1 MFWILDILFRYVQ
14 SLLFFPFLPGRQ
26 AWDLAVDICLSQL
39 PEVIENPM
47 IFKVFGSPEKCCFVC
62 HFLDF
67 IKKHA
72 TVKLGRQSFGLVR
85 WVSICICVCM
95 SVHFSVCPLAQ
106 LSQLTNQSFV
116 HSSVCPSVC
125 QSFFLYVSQPVRVM
139 YSSQPVFHSISFCL
153 AIVSGQ
159 IDHTMICRQS
169 QTRNS
174 FFIP

>member
-14 SLLFFPFLPGRQ
+14 SLLFFLSLPGRQ

-67 IKKHA
+67 IKKRA

-85 WVSICICVCM
+85 WVSICILCLY
-95 SVHFSVCPLAQ
+95 VCPFLCLSFSTAQ
-106 LSQLTNQSFV
+106 
-116 HSSVCPSVC
+116 SVN
-125 QSFFLYVSQPVRVM
+125 QPVLCTFLSV
-139 YSSQPVFHSISFCL
+139 SISLSIFLFVC
-153 AIVSGQ
+153 
-159 IDHTMICRQS
+159 
-169 QTRNS
+169 
-174 FFIP
+174 

>member
-14 SLLFFPFLPGRQ
+14 SLLFFLSLPGRQ

-106 LSQLTNQSFV
+106 LSQLTSQSFV
-116 HSSVCPSVC
+116 HSSVCPSIC
-125 QSFFLYVSQPVRVM
+125 QSFFLYVS
-139 YSSQPVFHSISFCL
+139 
-153 AIVSGQ
+153 
-159 IDHTMICRQS
+159 
-169 QTRNS
+169 
-174 FFIP
+174 

>member
-14 SLLFFPFLPGRQ
+14 SLLFFLFLPGRQ

-67 IKKHA
+67 IKKRA

-85 WVSICICVCM
+85 WVSICILCLY
-95 SVHFSVCPLAQ
+95 VCPFLCLSFSTAQ
-106 LSQLTNQSFV
+106 
-116 HSSVCPSVC
+116 SVN
-125 QSFFLYVSQPVRVM
+125 QPVLCTFLSV
-139 YSSQPVFHSISFCL
+139 SISLSIFLFVC
-153 AIVSGQ
+153 
-159 IDHTMICRQS
+159 
-169 QTRNS
+169 
-174 FFIP
+174 